1 MDLRVNLD
9 NCSLKIENETKGDQA
24 NRYMCGL
31 VRLVDGRHTS
41 THKAVGE
48 NCKRILLLEN
58 TFQTDLTQSVFYQ
71 SVTSQFIKN
80 G

>member
-9 NCSLKIENETKGDQA
+9 NGSLKNDSASLKGDQA

-31 VRLVDGRHTS
+31 ARLADGRHTS
-41 THKAVGE
+41 IHKAVGE
-48 NCKRILLLEN
+48 NCKRILIVGKH
-58 TFQTDLTQSVFYQ
+58 FS
-71 SVTSQFIKN
+71 